1 MKQPEWIVEDV
12 KAREDYTLLITFSG
26 GIQRIYDARP
36 LLEKPLFA
44 ALKSLPFFLRARAAY
59 GTVIWN
65 DDIDIAPEHLYECSS
80 PAMFD
85 QIA

>member
-26 GIQRIYDARP
+26 GVQRIYDARP

-44 ALKSLPFFLRARAAY
+44 TLKSLP
-59 GTVIWN
+59 
-65 DDIDIAPEHLYECSS
+65 SS
-80 PAMFD
+80 CVQEPHTERLSGMMR
-85 QIA
+85 